1 MYTISRA
8 ADAFHV
14 VAPTIHA
21 ETAVPMTPLLPSP
34 SVGMT
39 RAELDTPA
47 MLLDLDRFEANAGRL
62 SSAIAAGGKNWRP
75 HSKGHKSPWIA
86 RRQMDFGAIG
96 VTCAKVSEAEVM
108 VDGGL
113 PSILIANELVTR
125 RKVERA
131 ARLLDRAEVMI
142 CADDP
147 FHVRLASEVAT
158 DLGSEIPMVVDV
170 NVGMERTGVAPGRP
184 ALELARAI
192 NRAPGLRLAGIMGY
206 EGHVLTAW
214 PNEEKLA
221 GTVAAIAGL
230 IESRRLIED
239 DGMAVGIVSGGGSGN
254 YMFASPLPGL
264 TELQAGGGCFMDPFY
279 GKLCHLEE
287 LGFEYALTILTTV
300 TSRPTPERVITDAG
314 FKTLSARE
322 EGQPIMVGR
331 PDVEF
336 VYLSAE
342 HGVWRREPDSAE
354 IRIGDRLEVIP
365 DYHDTTTFRHDAFV
379 GMRGDVVEAVIPLL
393 ARGKLV

>member
-1 MYTISRA
+1 VPSGSS
-8 ADAFHV
+8 
-14 VAPTIHA
+14 PT
-21 ETAVPMTPLLPSP
+21 VSP
-34 SVGMT
+34 ALGMT
-39 RAELDTPA
+39 KAELDTPV
-47 MLLDLDRFEANAGRL
+47 MLLDLDRFDANARRL
-62 SSAIAAGGKNWRP
+62 SSAIAAGGKDWRP

-86 RRQMDFGAIG
+86 RRQMELGAIG

-108 VDGGL
+108 VDGGI
-113 PSILIANELVTR
+113 PSVLIAYELVTR

-131 ARLLDRAEVMI
+131 ARLQERAEVMI

-158 DLGSEIPMVVDV
+158 DLAVEIPMVIDI
-170 NVGMERTGVAPGRP
+170 NVGMDRTGVAPGQP
-184 ALELARAI
+184 ALEIARAI
-192 NRAPGLRLAGIMGY
+192 DRAPGLRLAGIMGY

-221 GTVAAIAGL
+221 GTVAAGAGL
-230 IESRRLIED
+230 IESRRLIEA
-239 DGMAVGIVSGGGSGN
+239 DGMEIGIVSGGGSGN
-254 YMFASPLPGL
+254 YMFAASLEGL
-264 TELQAGGGCFMDPFY
+264 TELQAGGACLMDPFY

-322 EGQPIMVGR
+322 EGEPILLDR
-331 PDVEF
+331 PGVEF

-342 HGVWRREPDSAE
+342 HGVWRRGAGSAE
-354 IRIGDRLEVIP
+354 IRIGDRLEIIP

-379 GMRGDVVEAVIPLL
+379 GLRGGVVEELIPLL

>member
-1 MYTISRA
+1 MSM
-8 ADAFHV
+8 V
-14 VAPTIHA
+14 
-21 ETAVPMTPLLPSP
+21 
-34 SVGMT
+34 
-39 RAELDTPA
+39 ELDTPV
-47 MLLDLDRFEANAGRL
+47 MLLDLDRFDANVRRL
-62 SSAIAAGGKNWRP
+62 STAIAAGGKAWRP

-86 RRQMDFGAIG
+86 HRQMEAGAIG

-108 VDGGL
+108 VEGGV
-113 PSILIANELVTR
+113 PSVLIAYELATR

-147 FHVRLASEVAT
+147 FHVRLASEVAS
-158 DLGSEIPMVVDV
+158 DIKIEIPMVVDV
-170 NVGMERTGVAPGRP
+170 NVGMNRTGVAPGAP
-184 ALELARAI
+184 ARELARAI
-192 NRAPGLRLAGIMGY
+192 DQAPGLRLAGIMGY

-221 GTVAAIAGL
+221 QTVTAIAGL
-230 IESRRLIED
+230 IESRELIEA
-239 DGMAVGIVSGGGSGN
+239 DGIPVGIISGGGSGN
-254 YMFASPLPGL
+254 YMFASSLDGL
-264 TELQAGGGCFMDPFY
+264 TELQAGGGCMMDPFY

-300 TSRPTPERVITDAG
+300 TSRPTPDRVITDAG

-322 EGQPIMVGR
+322 EGQPIMLDQPG
-331 PDVEF
+331 VELD
-336 VYLSAE
+336 YLSAE
-342 HGVWRREPDSAE
+342 HGVWRRGPDSNE

-379 GMRGDVVEAVIPLL
+379 GVRGGVVEAVIPLL

>member
-1 MYTISRA
+1 M
-8 ADAFHV
+8 
-14 VAPTIHA
+14 PTH
-21 ETAVPMTPLLPSP
+21 PLPPSP

-39 RAELDTPA
+39 RAELDTPV
-47 MLLDLDRFEANAGRL
+47 MLLDLDRFEANAHRL
-62 SSAIAAGGKNWRP
+62 SSAIAAGGKDWRP

-86 RRQMDFGAIG
+86 GRQMALGAIG

-108 VDGGL
+108 VEGGV

-147 FHVRLASEVAT
+147 FEVRLASEVAA
-158 DLGSEIPMVVDV
+158 DLGVEIPMIVDI
-170 NVGMERTGVAPGRP
+170 NVGMDRTGVAPGRP
-184 ALELARAI
+184 ALEIARAI
-192 NRAPGLRLAGIMGY
+192 DRAPGLRLAGIMGY

-214 PNEEKLA
+214 PNEEKRA

-230 IESRRLIED
+230 IESRRLIEE

-254 YMFASPLPGL
+254 YMFASSLDGL
-264 TELQAGGGCFMDPFY
+264 TELQAGGACLMDPFY

-287 LGFEYALTILTTV
+287 LGFAYALTILTTV

-314 FKTLSARE
+314 FKSLSARE
-322 EGQPIMVGR
+322 EGEPILLDR
-331 PDVEF
+331 PGLEF
-336 VYLSAE
+336 DYLSAE
-342 HGVWRREPDSAE
+342 HGVWRRGPDSADVQ
-354 IRIGDRLEVIP
+354 IGDRLEIIP

-379 GMRGDVVEAVIPLL
+379 GMRGNTVEVVIPLL